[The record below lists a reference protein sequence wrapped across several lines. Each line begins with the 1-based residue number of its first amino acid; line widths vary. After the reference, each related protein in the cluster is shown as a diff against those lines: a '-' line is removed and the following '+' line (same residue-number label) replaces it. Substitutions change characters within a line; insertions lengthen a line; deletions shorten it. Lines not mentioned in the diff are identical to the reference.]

1 MILIIGGGIGG
12 LTLALN
18 LHKAGIPCQIFEA
31 AETIKPLGVGI
42 NILPHAMRELSAL
55 DLEPDIAANAIE
67 THEVCF
73 YNRFGQHIYTEPRG
87 RFAGYEWPQFS
98 IHRGTLHEILVNTVR
113 ERLGP
118 NAFLT
123 CLLYTSP
130 SPRD

>member
-42 NILPHAMRELSAL
+42 NILPHAMKELSAL
-55 DLEPDIAANAIE
+55 ELGSDIAATAIE

-73 YNRFGQHIYTEPRG
+73 YNRFGQHIYT
-87 RFAGYEWPQFS
+87 
-98 IHRGTLHEILVNTVR
+98 
-113 ERLGP
+113 
-118 NAFLT
+118 

-130 SPRD
+130 SPRDATLSRMPSSA